1 MQNLIVNYDIGIK
14 HTCSCISEHSLC
26 KRKEEKHY
34 TPIKISTNYY
44 ILRRLVNI
52 LIGKQK
58 NKNP

>member
-1 MQNLIVNYDIGIK
+1 MNKITYA
-14 HTCSCISEHSLC
+14 
-26 KRKEEKHY
+26 KEKEKYY
-34 TPIKISTNYY
+34 TPIKPSTNYY

>member
-1 MQNLIVNYDIGIK
+1 MVDNPPYA
-14 HTCSCISEHSLC
+14 
-26 KRKEEKHY
+26 KEKEKHY
-34 TPIKISTNYY
+34 MPIKISTNYY

>member
-1 MQNLIVNYDIGIK
+1 MYGR
-14 HTCSCISEHSLC
+14 HTPYA
-26 KRKEEKHY
+26 KEKEKHY